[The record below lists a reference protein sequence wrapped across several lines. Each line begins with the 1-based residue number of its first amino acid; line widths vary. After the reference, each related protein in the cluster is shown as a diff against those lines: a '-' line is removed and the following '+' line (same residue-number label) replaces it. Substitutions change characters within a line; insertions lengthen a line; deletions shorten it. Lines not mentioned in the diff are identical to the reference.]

1 MNWYRD
7 PIRLAEEVARHGS
20 VNAAA
25 RENDTAETTVRRWT
39 QRHRIT
45 LPHPNTPKSTT
56 SAPPEQAEPS
66 ELAAMRRRL
75 ERALADSR
83 ALKAENRE
91 LARGANLLDDVRDL
105 LSPVVDGLVLPK
117 PRTVR
122 PSKPRKQPVSLVLH
136 LCDLHWGEI
145 VDPDL
150 VSGDNAYSPEIA
162 ARRLQHGVDTTLLWI
177 DNYTQLAGVDEVVV
191 VVNGDTVSGQHII
204 HPDSADE
211 YARIAKQVLDAGLVV
226 AQAIRDIASN
236 VRRVRVIGTQGNH
249 PRSTRRMPTGRAR
262 SETSWETLLH
272 EFVAALLIRAENVE
286 FHIARG
292 YKTHVRIGPS
302 IWAFAH
308 GDAMKGGGGN
318 LGIPAYA
325 LKRTHDATRDRSVTR
340 ARSSDTLG
348 IDDIVKHT
356 RVGHFHLYTKWQVGE
371 GDIAIAPSP
380 KGVDPFVTDLLEKYS
395 PAGFLL
401 EAVHPE
407 HDVIGDHVISVQH
420 IMDAS
425 GPCRY
430 SWGALEDG
438 TPAAAL
444 MAR

>member
-1 MNWYRD
+1 MTWYRD
-7 PIRLAEEVARHGS
+7 PARLAAEVAKHGS
-20 VNAAA
+20 MRAAA
-25 RENDTAETTVRRWT
+25 AANGAHDTTVARWAK
-39 QRHRIT
+39 RYGVVSG
-45 LPHPNTPKSTT
+45 HPSTPNASVAP
-56 SAPPEQAEPS
+56 SAPPAEPA

-75 ERALADSR
+75 ERAQADAR

-91 LARGANLLDDVRDL
+91 LARGENLLDDVRDL
-105 LSPVVDGLVLPK
+105 LAPVVAGLTLPA

-122 PSKPRKQPVSLVLH
+122 PPKPRKQPVSLVLH
-136 LCDLHWGEI
+136 LSDLHWGEI

-150 VSGDNAYSPEIA
+150 VSGDNAYSPAIA
-162 ARRLQHGVDTTLLWI
+162 ARRLQHGIDTTLIWVA
-177 DNYTQLAGVDEVVV
+177 NYRELAGVDEVVV
-191 VVNGDTVSGQHII
+191 VVNGDTASGQHII

-211 YARIAKQVLDAGLVV
+211 YARIAKQVLDAALVV

-236 VRRVRVIGTQGNH
+236 VPRVRVIGTQGNH

-272 EFVAALLIRAENVE
+272 EFVAALLAQATNVS
-286 FHIARG
+286 FHISRG
-292 YKTHVRIGPS
+292 YKTHIRIGPS
-302 IWAFAH
+302 MWAIAH

-340 ARSSDTLG
+340 ARSNALG
-348 IDDIVKHT
+348 ALDDVVKHT

-371 GDIAIAPSP
+371 GDIAITPSP
-380 KGVDPFVTDLLEKYS
+380 KGVDPFVTDQLEKYS
-395 PAGFLL
+395 PAAFLL

-407 HDVIGDHVISVQH
+407 HDVIGDHVIGVQH
-420 IMDAS
+420 IMDDL

-430 SWGALEDG
+430 NWGALTDG
-438 TPAAAL
+438 SPAVAL
-444 MAR
+444 MSH